1 MGGVWFGVQGQRAV
15 RQHLPDAVRHPAMA
29 RNHAT
34 LSRFRGLGMP
44 IGTASFADS
53 PRSVREGAKSLV
65 PRKGKRGVAC
75 RGRGEN
81 RRFSPLKS
89 GRQGSGAHSQRP
101 SGLWVL
107 SPGRK
112 YRPAQRSKRSASC
125 VRQVYLS
132 CVWGVRHILPTPPFF
147 EKKGAVDGTKE
158 TLRGTGPPAPPDRYS
173 GGLRSPWALRQTPLG
188 TGDGGACDARD
199 GGCPRKA
206 RQHRAYTVP

>member
-1 MGGVWFGVQGQRAV
+1 MPCVAK
-15 RQHLPDAVRHPAMA
+15 PA
-29 RNHAT
+29 
-34 LSRFRGLGMP
+34 
-44 IGTASFADS
+44 ADS
-53 PRSVREGAKSLV
+53 PRPALEGAKAFV
-65 PRKGKRGVAC
+65 PRKGKRGIAC

-107 SPGRK
+107 SSGRK
-112 YRPAQRSKRSASC
+112 YRPAQRSKKAASC

-132 CVWGVRHILPTPPFF
+132 RLWCVGEKITIIYLSTPPFF

-173 GGLRSPWALRQTPLG
+173 GGLRSPWALCQTPK
-188 TGDGGACDARD
+188 DGGRKFLRQRAQD
-199 GGCPRKA
+199 GGLSAEYMAAPDCQPS
-206 RQHRAYTVP
+206 

>member
-1 MGGVWFGVQGQRAV
+1 M
-15 RQHLPDAVRHPAMA
+15 RQHAPDHCCHRATA
-29 RNHAT
+29 RCPAT
-34 LSRFRGLGMP
+34 LSRFRESGMP
-44 IGTASFADS
+44 NGTAFSADS
-53 PRSVREGAKSLV
+53 PRPVRAAQDPPSS
-65 PRKGKRGVAC
+65 RKGKRGVAC

-107 SPGRK
+107 SSGRK
-112 YRPAQRSKRSASC
+112 YRSAQRSQISASC

-132 CVWGVRHILPTPPFF
+132 RLWCVRQKSPVEDALSTPPFF

-158 TLRGTGPPAPPDRYS
+158 TLRGTGPPAPPVRYS

-188 TGDGGACDARD
+188 TGDEGSCARGRRTGAVR
-199 GGCPRKA
+199 G
-206 RQHRAYTVP
+206 